1 MSGRPSRF
9 HGSPFSGETK
19 WISLR
24 HGLQGRFERSKTGL
38 VIGLLALGFACAC
51 STPRG
56 IPEIVY
62 EPLPLIYKDDSTER
76 FANKEDT
83 IFIEVRKKKLSHPIE
98 NLAIHYKAIFP
109 GGKII
114 RPGDEEEY
122 VKLDGR
128 NAYRVTFREKYIRK
142 RKRSPQNFR
151 TEDLPKGWT
160 LSKILDP
167 ETGKPVRVIQG
178 PVVPSASM
186 LYLVEG
192 EKYVYYM
199 LLRADGD
206 SIGLGKKRFMEFVH
220 KGIKYL

>member
-1 MSGRPSRF
+1 M
-9 HGSPFSGETK
+9 
-19 WISLR
+19 
-24 HGLQGRFERSKTGL
+24 
-38 VIGLLALGFACAC
+38 
-51 STPRG
+51 
-56 IPEIVY
+56 
-62 EPLPLIYKDDSTER
+62 
-76 FANKEDT
+76 
-83 IFIEVRKKKLSHPIE
+83 
-98 NLAIHYKAIFP
+98 
-109 GGKII
+109 
-114 RPGDEEEY
+114 
-122 VKLDGR
+122 KLDGR